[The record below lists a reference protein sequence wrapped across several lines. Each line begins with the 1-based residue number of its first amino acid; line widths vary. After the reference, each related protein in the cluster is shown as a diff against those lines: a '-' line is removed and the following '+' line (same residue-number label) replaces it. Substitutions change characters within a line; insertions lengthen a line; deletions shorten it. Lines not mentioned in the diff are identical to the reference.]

1 MLPKIIIH
9 NAVSVDGRIDG
20 FEADMGQYYGL
31 ANRWRAEAMLSGTG
45 TMLSAEWPEEVP
57 DWCFEAAK
65 AMGMD
70 EHPLKLVVVDSR
82 GKFKLWHLAKLQ
94 PWWKSHA
101 VLCSESTPK
110 EHLEYL
116 EGEGIEYIIAGGD
129 KVDLRAA
136 LEELASRYDVKTVRV
151 DSGGT
156 LNGLLLREGLVDE
169 VSILIEPCLVGGEVI
184 TSFHQSADIDVKN
197 LRLKHCEK
205 VENGLVWL
213 MYEVVKG

>member
-1 MLPKIIIH
+1 MLPKVIIH

-31 ANRWRAEAMLSGTG
+31 ANQWRAEVMLSGTG

-57 DWCFEAAK
+57 AWCFEAAK
-65 AMGMD
+65 ALGMD
-70 EHPLKLVVVDSR
+70 EYPLKLVVVDSQ

-94 PWWKSHA
+94 PWWKTHA
-101 VLCSESTPK
+101 VLCSDSTPK

-116 EGEGIEYIIAGGD
+116 EGEGIDYVIKGED

-136 LEELASRYDVKTVRV
+136 LEELNARYGVKTVRV
-151 DSGGT
+151 DSGGA
-156 LNGLLLREGLVDE
+156 LNGVLIREGLVDE
-169 VSILIEPCLVGGEVI
+169 ISILVEPYIVGGEAL
-184 TSFHQSADIDVKN
+184 TSFYQSAEIDAKKLN
-197 LRLKHCEK
+197 LIHCEK

-213 MYEVVKG
+213 LYEVVK